1 MLSAVRRQLMPSSLN
16 SPLLRLIHADR
27 NGAREVR
34 TGRAGG
40 PVGQPVAAQSDHAH
54 QQSVQRA
61 GNRYGHGRGPTRSMD
76 GGRVV
81 ELDSAAIDAPRP
93 QLRDHLHF
101 ARLQAAVHHVRLLK
115 YVTCAADGQICLWD
129 CVGGRAV
136 DSTVQQYVH
145 RMVVPYTNS
154 LSDHHSQTRLFC
166 IGDYADV
173 IVLDAQ
179 DLNILYF
186 FRSQLEP
193 DWLCA
198 ITAVKPYDKPVVIGI
213 SVSGIIKMWSVE
225 ELEKKESSSVIFE
238 EESKPLGIKEVRA
251 ISCSRFNTRM
261 MLVIAPSSWQIL
273 DPCTLQQLIVSQCA
287 IEAVNGTIIDIDK
300 IAIGFADSTIVL
312 FQLPRN
318 RLCGRQ
324 VRDRFGEK
332 PIPIGSIE
340 HPFVFALLKGS
351 MPKTTAPLLECQINF
366 FFDSG
371 STDEDA
377 RKVAYR
383 VDHQG
388 SLSVWNIPKNFD
400 ALVEEFIRTRKPSV
414 YEATTRQSFDEVW
427 EKLNPPP
434 PSIIAQEPN
443 RTITATIFVGCQG
456 KLLLGRDDGSII
468 MTYACHAI
476 AAQLLDMPTT
486 DIQQRLLVGHTA
498 AVNCFL
504 YPFEEN
510 QRYDPELFL
519 SGGMD
524 FAVVVWNIVTGSKLH
539 RFCSQ
544 GGPIFR
550 MVIPPDNCNPRILHC
565 VCSIAGDNS
574 AALLSL
580 KENKCILLA
589 SRQQYPV
596 VDVKWR
602 PLDDFMLLKCE
613 DNSVYVWQMET
624 GNLDRIVAGI
634 LSVDVIEACQEQ
646 AGLAEYEDEAG
657 ASQAIQMLRA
667 IKNKNVA
674 AIRKVAAGDD
684 KSGKTLL
691 NSSSSILPPPMD
703 VVQLKK
709 CSNEAHLVLFNIDA
723 LITGLQV
730 MDQELYAAANPN
742 EQNLEIKPSFSANV
756 VKRSDVQ
763 PAGQATAMSNGR
775 VNGPATAQRWQM
787 ESNLYVDT
795 ARLLISLLHAWN
807 LDESLDGI
815 CENKLKF
822 YKPRVPLCFGSISRR
837 GDRWMELTGFNRMLA
852 GFISLYMPFCTGR
865 LPALN
870 DLTFRNF
877 SRNIRWKMDRTL
889 TTIHLLAIVSVS
901 NTIMSLKSRVLHSV
915 DQQRPLLRRVP
926 STRSNDSN
934 SSDQETQAIRQ
945 GWSHL
950 ASMHCVLLPE
960 TIRPPDS
967 YAAPQIELLARR
979 WQDSCAE
986 IRDASQALLIRELD
1000 RMTAVGRKQLIDYWG
1015 PFLPTLLDPALSIFG
1030 HRTTTTPHNVPTS
1043 ATPQAFI
1050 PNHHQTL
1057 PPPIPPPIPPSPVLG
1072 NDANRAGPPSPS
1084 AASDPSE
1091 AAGSRPAAE
1100 AECRQKRQREH
1111 VVGSPLASGHLHR
1124 AASEQRERPLRRR
1137 APSAPQS
1144 SHFDHRARRVRG
1156 GVSAG
1161 SAGLLGFDAR
1171 HQPRAGRTPDVRRDA
1186 AAAALLAA
1194 ATGGRRPDR
1203 AGLHRL
1209 AAAHRPPA
1217 RSARPAGV
1225 DELRREVGP
1234 HGPSSPPALSVHDHA
1249 RNGRVP
1255 NRPACALADR
1265 FFSGTSPHFRVEHGD
1280 RSLQRGCPASNHP
1293 AQRDQSALESACRS
1307 AEIDRTPVR
1316 EAVGDILVH
1325 CLDMAQL
1332 KNRSLA
1338 ELFPPIAKFNMI
1350 SYCASTRRIAF
1361 GGKNGAIVVHD
1372 LRASKAQ
1379 TIQAHK
1385 AAVTAVAFSQDG
1397 KYLAAYSSQDAQ
1409 ISFWQ
1414 TQQAFLGMMGQSTIK
1429 CTKTYSA
1436 PSEFPVLS
1444 PGGSYQPF
1452 RARIVWI
1459 NAKSLTLMLPNGK
1472 ENRFTV

>member
-1 MLSAVRRQLMPSSLN
+1 MAQEKSGLVVPVVLWGSQSPRNRITHISSLCN
-16 SPLLRLIHADR
+16 
-27 NGAREVR
+27 
-34 TGRAGG
+34 
-40 PVGQPVAAQSDHAH
+40 
-54 QQSVQRA
+54 
-61 GNRYGHGRGPTRSMD
+61 
-76 GGRVV
+76 GRVIV
-81 ELDSAAIDAPRP
+81 TGTSDGQVVQWTVDESLNWIQPQCMLLAHSCAITCISPASKQPSTT
-93 QLRDHLHF
+93 
-101 ARLQAAVHHVRLLK
+101 K
-115 YVTCAADGQICLWD
+115 YLTCAADGQICLWD

-136 DSTVQQYVH
+136 DSTIQQ
-145 RMVVPYTNS
+145 
-154 LSDHHSQTRLFC
+154 QTVFPNITHKHGYFVLAIMRISSYWTLKISTFC
-166 IGDYADV
+166 I
-173 IVLDAQ
+173 
-179 DLNILYF
+179 F

-193 DWLCA
+193 DWLNA
-198 ITAVKPYDKPVVIGI
+198 ITIVKPYDKPVVIGI
-213 SVSGIIKMWSVE
+213 SVSGVIKMWSIE

-261 MLVIAPSSWQIL
+261 MLVISPSSWQIL

-300 IAIGFADSTIVL
+300 IAIGFADSTVVL
-312 FQLPRN
+312 FQLPRS

-324 VRDRFGEK
+324 IRDRFGEK
-332 PIPIGSIE
+332 PIPIGNIE

-351 MPKTTAPLLECQINF
+351 MPKSTAPLLECQINF
-366 FFDSG
+366 FFDLTIMDDG
-371 STDEDA
+371 ET

-414 YEATTRQSFDEVW
+414 YEPTTRQSFDEVW

-443 RTITATIFVGCQG
+443 RTITATIYVGCQG

-476 AAQLLDMPTT
+476 AAQLLEMPSTE
-486 DIQQRLLVGHTA
+486 IQQRLLVGHTA

-524 FAVVVWNIVTGSKLH
+524 FSVVVWNIVTGLKMH

-544 GGPIFR
+544 GGPVFR
-550 MVIPPDNCNPRILHC
+550 MIIPPDNCNPRILHC
-565 VCSIAGDNS
+565 VCAIAGDNS

-657 ASQAIQMLRA
+657 ASQAVQILRA
-667 IKNKNVA
+667 IKHKNVA
-674 AIRKVAAGDD
+674 AIRKVAAGDE
-684 KSGKTLL
+684 KSGKTFL

-709 CSNEAHLVLFNIDA
+709 CSNEAHLILFNIDA

-730 MDQELYAAANPN
+730 MDQELYATTNPN
-742 EQNLEIKPSFSANV
+742 EQNFEMKPSFSPTIA
-756 VKRSDVQ
+756 KRADGQ
-763 PAGQATAMSNGR
+763 IPAQTTQMSNGR
-775 VNGPATAQRWQM
+775 INGPATAQRWQM

-807 LDESLDGI
+807 LDESVDSI

-837 GDRWMELTGFNRMLA
+837 GRRQSVSGYSTFYS

-889 TTIHLLAIVSVS
+889 TTIHLLGIVSVS
-901 NTIMSLKSRVLHSV
+901 NTMMSLKSRVLHSV
-915 DQQRPLLRRVP
+915 DQQRPLLRRLP
-926 STRSNDSN
+926 STRSDESN

-960 TIRPPDS
+960 TIRPPES

-1000 RMTAVGRKQLIDYWG
+1000 RMTAVGRKVLIDYWG

-1030 HRTTTTPHNVPTS
+1030 HRTSTTAHNVPS
-1043 ATPQAFI
+1043 SSTPQAFI

-1057 PPPIPPPIPPSPVLG
+1057 PPPIPPPVLQSSSVSVNDATSRSTPSRPPPPVPPRQPGTAQLPKLSVAKSDSVNISSEVLTKFGISTEHHRNENDHFGGVHQVRRNQATSIIVLG
-1072 NDANRAGPPSPS
+1072 VFGAEFPQDLQDYSDLTRAISH
-1084 AASDPSE
+1084 ALVELLISE
-1091 AAGSRPAAE
+1091 E
-1100 AECRQKRQREH
+1100 T
-1111 VVGSPLASGHLHR
+1111 PLLPLYS
-1124 AASEQRERPLRRR
+1124 PLRR
-1137 APSAPQS
+1137 AAV
-1144 SHFDHRARRVRG
+1144 DLIGRG
-1156 GVSAG
+1156 FTVWQPHIDLPKVLL
-1161 SAGLLGFDAR
+1161 GLLELTSTEKTGHNTNVSSYTITPEMDACRTAR
-1171 HQPRAGRTPDVRRDA
+1171 H
-1186 AAAALLAA
+1186 
-1194 ATGGRRPDR
+1194 
-1203 AGLHRL
+1203 
-1209 AAAHRPPA
+1209 
-1217 RSARPAGV
+1217 
-1225 DELRREVGP
+1225 
-1234 HGPSSPPALSVHDHA
+1234 ALSLIA
-1249 RNGRVP
+1249 SSR
-1255 NRPACALADR
+1255 AQALI
-1265 FFSGTSPHFRVEHGD
+1265 
-1280 RSLQRGCPASNHP
+1280 
-1293 AQRDQSALESACRS
+1293 SALSMEIARYNASAQHQTIQHNVCSPLLKARIEVLRLIELLS
-1307 AEIDRTPVR
+1307 EKQYNDVAEMIIP
-1316 EAVGDILVH
+1316 VGDILVH
-1325 CLDMAQL
+1325 CLDTNQL
-1332 KNRSLA
+1332 KNRTLA

-1350 SYCASTRRIAF
+1350 SYCSATRRVAF
-1361 GGKNGAIVVHD
+1361 GGKNGSIVVHD

-1385 AAVTAVAFSQDG
+1385 ASVTAVSFSQDG

-1414 TQQAFLGMMGQSTIK
+1414 TQQAFLGMGQTQIR

-1436 PSEFPVLS
+1436 PSEFPVIS
-1444 PGGSYQPF
+1444 PGGTYQPF